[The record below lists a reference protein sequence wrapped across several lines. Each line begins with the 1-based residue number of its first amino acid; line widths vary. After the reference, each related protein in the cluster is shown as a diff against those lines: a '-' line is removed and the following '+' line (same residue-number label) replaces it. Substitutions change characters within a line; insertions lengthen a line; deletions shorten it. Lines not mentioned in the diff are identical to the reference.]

1 MSNERDK
8 HEVSRGADADAAPSE
23 GEAAAALPRP
33 LQEHLAQKLRSAYQE
48 LAPKPAFLGD
58 PAVPAEFE
66 YHLQRLEA
74 VEKVRHQEKVH
85 NQAIEAVKAALET
98 IAGAPLDTEPSKAGQ
113 EPGRAD
119 EK

>member
-1 MSNERDK
+1 MSNDADRDK
-8 HEVSRGADADAAPSE
+8 ASRAAEEPSTE
-23 GEAAAALPRP
+23 ISETGSPLPRT
-33 LQEHLAQKLRSAYQE
+33 LQEHLAQKLRSAYHE
-48 LAPKPAFLGD
+48 LAEKPAFLGD

-74 VEKVRHQEKVH
+74 VEKVRHTEKVH

-98 IAGAPLDTEPSKAGQ
+98 IAGPF
-113 EPGRAD
+113 EPGASEPGQGPD